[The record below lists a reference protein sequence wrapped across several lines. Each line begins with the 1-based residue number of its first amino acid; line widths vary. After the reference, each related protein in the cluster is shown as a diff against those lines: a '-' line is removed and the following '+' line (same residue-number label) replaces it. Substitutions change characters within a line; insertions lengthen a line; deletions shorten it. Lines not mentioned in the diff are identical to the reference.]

1 MHVLKKICDNK
12 TSLTLIYLHGLKMS
26 SAHDA
31 GNQTVRMGN
40 PPFKLVIAM
49 VANIAAFGLLGS
61 SQNVGTEVKSS

>member
-1 MHVLKKICDNK
+1 MDVLKICDNK
-12 TSLTLIYLHGLKMS
+12 TSLTLIYLRRLKMS

-31 GNQTVRMGN
+31 GNQTVGLET

-49 VANIAAFGLLGS
+49 VANIAAFGLLSS